1 MKEKQE
7 HKEETWAEK
16 TARWEKQA
24 RAAKR
29 FAVNSGLDPKKIA
42 RERRMTELM
51 KNPDYWYDD

>member
-7 HKEETWAEK
+7 RRVETMAEK
-16 TARWEKQA
+16 NARWEKQA

-42 RERRMTELM
+42 RERRMAELS
-51 KNPDYWYDD
+51 KRPEYWYDD